1 MRHEGGPGPIFPV
14 QRRPRRE
21 SASIT
26 AGRLI
31 AWLVPVAIVVVAIVV
46 IVSIVKS
53 PHLSGP
59 ATQTLFEKEVTLAPG
74 QSESGS
80 FTTETYC
87 LARLTVTP
95 TDGVLSMVLD
105 RIEGAQPTEAER
117 KSLVKKL
124 ATMPGGEP
132 YKIAMQGGAG
142 KHFAWLV
149 INQGDKP
156 VRGRIELRLHRD

>member
-1 MRHEGGPGPIFPV
+1 MRHEGRPGPIFPV
-14 QRRPRRE
+14 RRRPRQE

-46 IVSIVKS
+46 IVSLVKS

-80 FTTETYC
+80 FTTETYG

-95 TDGVLSMVLD
+95 ADGFLSMVLD
-105 RIEGAQPTEAER
+105 RIEGPQPTDAER
-117 KSLVKKL
+117 KALVKKL
-124 ATMPGGEP
+124 ATVPGGEP
-132 YKIAMQGGAG
+132 YRIGLQGGTG
-142 KHFAWLV
+142 KSFAWLV
-149 INQGDKP
+149 VNPGDKP
-156 VRGRIELRLHRD
+156 VKGRIELRLHRD